1 VAVDLGDL
9 AADLHA
15 ETEALD
21 ALLLPLDAA
30 GWATPTPAPGWSVHD
45 QISHLAYFDDATRL
59 AVRDDEW
66 FATERD
72 HALLDVDAY
81 TNEIAAWF
89 RDLPDAELFAWFHR
103 ARDEMLAMFLSLE
116 PSQRVPW
123 FGPDMSA
130 PAALTAR
137 IMETWAHGQDV
148 ADALRATRVPTRAL
162 RQVAHICVRAL
173 PNSFRT
179 QRLPVPEAPVRVVLT
194 GPDGDEWVWGDALN
208 AADSVAGSAEEFCL
222 VATQRRH
229 VADTS
234 LAITGPVAEQWMA
247 IAQAFAGPAGAGRRP
262 GQFGPGQFGPG
273 QFGPGQ
279 FGTGS

>member
-1 VAVDLGDL
+1 MAVDLGDL

-15 ETEALD
+15 ETATLD
-21 ALLLPLDAA
+21 ALLLPLDAT
-30 GWATPTPAPGWSVHD
+30 GWAMPTPAPGWSVHD
-45 QISHLAYFDDATRL
+45 QVSHLAYFDDATRL

-66 FATERD
+66 FATERE

-81 TNEIAAWF
+81 TNEIAVWF

-103 ARDEMLAMFLSLE
+103 AREEMLAMFLAME

-148 ADALRATRVPTRAL
+148 ADALGVTRVPTRAL

-173 PNSFRT
+173 PNSFGT

-194 GPDGDEWVWGDALN
+194 GPDGDEWVWGDEGATE
-208 AADSVAGSAEEFCL
+208 SVTGAAEEFCL

-229 VADTS
+229 VADTR
-234 LAITGPVAEQWMA
+234 LELRGAVAEQWMA

-262 GQFGPGQFGPG
+262 GQFGN
-273 QFGPGQ
+273 
-279 FGTGS
+279 SA

>member
-1 VAVDLGDL
+1 VAVDLGAL

-15 ETEALD
+15 ETAALD
-21 ALLLPLDAA
+21 ALLLPLDAV

-59 AVRDDEW
+59 AVQDDEW
-66 FATERD
+66 FSTERE

-89 RDLPDAELFAWFHR
+89 RDLPPAELFAWFHR
-103 ARDEMLAMFLSLE
+103 AREQMVEMFLTID
-116 PSQRVPW
+116 PSERVPW
-123 FGPDMSA
+123 FGPSMSA

-148 ADALRATRVPTRAL
+148 ADALGATRTTTSAL

-179 QRLPVPEAPVRVVLT
+179 HRLPVPDAPVRVVLT
-194 GPDGDEWVWGDALN
+194 GPDGAEWVWGADGDGAPVANTVTGDA
-208 AADSVAGSAEEFCL
+208 VEFCL

-234 LAITGPVAEQWMA
+234 LQVVGPVATQWMT

-262 GQFGPGQFGPG
+262 GQFG
-273 QFGPGQ
+273 
-279 FGTGS
+279 TGR

>member
-1 VAVDLGDL
+1 MAVDLGDL

-15 ETEALD
+15 ETAALD
-21 ALLLPLDAA
+21 GLLLPLDAA
-30 GWATPTPAPGWSVHD
+30 GWAMPTPAPGWSVHD
-45 QISHLAYFDDATRL
+45 QVSHLAYFDDATRL

-66 FATERD
+66 FATERE

-81 TNEIAAWF
+81 TNEIAVWF

-103 ARDEMLAMFLSLE
+103 AREEMLAMFLAME

-148 ADALRATRVPTRAL
+148 ADALGVTRMPTRAL

-179 QRLPVPEAPVRVVLT
+179 RRLPVPDAPVRVVLT
-194 GPDGDEWVWGDALN
+194 GPDGDEWVWGDEGATESVTG
-208 AADSVAGSAEEFCL
+208 AAEDFCL

-229 VADTS
+229 VADTR
-234 LAITGPVAEQWMA
+234 LEIRGAVAEQWMA

-262 GQFGPGQFGPG
+262 RQFGPSQFGSG
-273 QFGPGQ
+273 A
-279 FGTGS
+279 

>member
-1 VAVDLGDL
+1 MAVDIAAL

-15 ETEALD
+15 ETTALD

-59 AVRDDEW
+59 AVCDDEW
-66 FATERD
+66 FSTERE

-89 RDLPDAELFAWFHR
+89 RDLPPSELFAWFHR
-103 ARDEMLAMFLSLE
+103 ARDEMVAMFLTMDPAE
-116 PSQRVPW
+116 RVPW
-123 FGPDMSA
+123 FGPSMSA

-148 ADALRATRVPTRAL
+148 ADALGATRAPTPAL

-179 QRLPVPEAPVRVVLT
+179 HRLPVPEGAGRAVRVVLT
-194 GPDGDEWVWGDALN
+194 GPDGDEWVWGETDAPDRVTGD
-208 AADSVAGSAEEFCL
+208 AVEFCM

-234 LAITGPVAEQWMA
+234 LLVVGPVAEQWMT
-247 IAQAFAGPAGAGRRP
+247 IAQAFAGPAGAGRS
-262 GQFGPGQFGPG
+262 
-273 QFGPGQ
+273 PGQ
-279 FGTGS
+279 FGTRQ

>member
-1 VAVDLGDL
+1 MAVDLAAL
-9 AADLHA
+9 AVDLHA
-15 ETEALD
+15 ETAALD
-21 ALLLPLDAA
+21 ALLLPLDAE

-66 FATERD
+66 FATERE

-81 TNEIAAWF
+81 TNEIATWF
-89 RDLPDAELFAWFHR
+89 RDLLPSELFAWFHR
-103 ARDEMLAMFLSLE
+103 ARDEMVAMFLTLD
-116 PSQRVPW
+116 PSERVPW

-137 IMETWAHGQDV
+137 IMETWEHGQDV
-148 ADALRATRVPTRAL
+148 ADALGATRVPTPAL
-162 RQVAHICVRAL
+162 RQVAHLCVRAL

-179 QRLPVPEAPVRVVLT
+179 QRLPVPETPVRVVLT
-194 GPDGDEWVWGDALN
+194 GPDGDEWVWGSGT
-208 AADSVAGSAEEFCL
+208 DSVTGDAVEFCL

-234 LAITGPVAEQWMA
+234 LAVVGPVAAQWME
-247 IAQAFAGPAGAGRRP
+247 IAQAFAGPAGAGRRA
-262 GQFGPGQFGPG
+262 GQFGGRQ
-273 QFGPGQ
+273 
-279 FGTGS
+279 